1 MLCCGEPGWI
11 DSRPFRL
18 IARERTS
25 TLMPLLIPASVGEL
39 IDKITIL
46 EIKQQRIAD
55 AGKQLNISRELKA
68 LMAVVEE
75 QELGYPSGALTELG
89 QQLSAVNQQLWDIED
104 DIRECERQADFG
116 ARFVELARAVYH
128 RNDERAALKRRINEQ
143 CGSELVEEKSY
154 AAY

>member
-1 MLCCGEPGWI
+1 M
-11 DSRPFRL
+11 
-18 IARERTS
+18 TS
-25 TLMPLLIPASVGEL
+25 LLIPASVGEL

-46 EIKQQRIAD
+46 EIKRERITDSAKQQ
-55 AGKQLNISRELKA
+55 NISRELQA
-68 LMAVVEE
+68 LMTVVD
-75 QELGYPSGALTELG
+75 QQGLGYPSGALAALG
-89 QQLSAVNQQLWDIED
+89 QQLSAVNQQLWTIED

-128 RNDERAALKRRINEQ
+128 RNDERAAVKRRINEQ

>member
-1 MLCCGEPGWI
+1 MAH
-11 DSRPFRL
+11 PFRL
-18 IARERTS
+18 IASERTAS
-25 TLMPLLIPASVGEL
+25 LMPLLIPASVGEL

-55 AGKQLNISRELKA
+55 AAKQLNISRELQA
-68 LMAVVEE
+68 LLIVVEE
-75 QELGYPSGALTELG
+75 QELGYPLGALAELG

-116 ARFVELARAVYH
+116 TRFVELARAVYH

>member
-1 MLCCGEPGWI
+1 
-11 DSRPFRL
+11 
-18 IARERTS
+18 
-25 TLMPLLIPASVGEL
+25 MPLLIPASVGEL

-55 AGKQLNISRELKA
+55 AAKQLNISRELQA
-68 LMAVVEE
+68 LMAVVGE
-75 QELGYPSGALTELG
+75 QELGYPLGALAELG

-116 ARFVELARAVYH
+116 TRFVELARAVYH
-128 RNDERAALKRRINEQ
+128 RNDERAALKRSINEQ

-154 AAY
+154 VAY

>member
-1 MLCCGEPGWI
+1 
-11 DSRPFRL
+11 
-18 IARERTS
+18 
-25 TLMPLLIPASVGEL
+25 MPLLIPSSVGEL

-46 EIKQQRIAD
+46 EIKQQRIGD
-55 AGKQLNISRELKA
+55 AAKRTNVERELAA

-75 QELGYPSGALTELG
+75 RNLGYPAGALAELG
-89 QQLSAVNQQLWDIED
+89 RELAGVNAQLWQIED
-104 DIRECERQADFG
+104 DIRECERQSDFG
-116 ARFVELARAVYH
+116 GRFIELARAVYH

>member
-1 MLCCGEPGWI
+1 MAIGNEV
-11 DSRPFRL
+11 S
-18 IARERTS
+18 
-25 TLMPLLIPASVGEL
+25 LLIPASVGEL

-46 EIKQQRIAD
+46 EIKQQRILDPA
-55 AGKQLNISRELKA
+55 KQQNIARELAA
-68 LMAVVEE
+68 LMQVV
-75 QELGYPSGALTELG
+75 QQHQLGYPAGELAELG
-89 QQLSAVNQQLWDIED
+89 RELSAVNQQLWTIED

-128 RNDERAALKRRINEQ
+128 RNDERAVIKRRINHQ